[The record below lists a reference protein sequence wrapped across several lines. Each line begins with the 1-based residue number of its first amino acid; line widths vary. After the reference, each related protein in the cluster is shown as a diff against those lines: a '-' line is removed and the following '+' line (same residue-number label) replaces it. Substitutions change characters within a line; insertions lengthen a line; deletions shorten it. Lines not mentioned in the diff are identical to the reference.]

1 METGDYHVREGV
13 GPVGAGS
20 VRRGG
25 TSSRRRVSEA
35 MRCQVGAVSV
45 PGGGC
50 EAGAEFVKEGAVQAP
65 VL

>member
-1 METGDYHVREGV
+1 METGDYHVRDSIR
-13 GPVGAGS
+13 PVGAGP
-20 VRRGG
+20 VRLGG

-50 EAGAEFVKEGAVQAP
+50 EAGAEFVKEGAVQVP